1 MKGNLMGQKKYTEGE
16 KGKTRAG
23 IQEAKKY
30 IYRAL

>member
-1 MKGNLMGQKKYTEGE
+1 MKGNLMGQKYTEGE